1 MQEVC
6 HSGQAC
12 GARHARISLRP
23 EGRNAVRSSVA
34 VDDGSLFGDA
44 DSAGS
49 LLAAVERQLDAEK
62 GYPQ

>member
-1 MQEVC
+1 M
-6 HSGQAC
+6 
-12 GARHARISLRP
+12 
-23 EGRNAVRSSVA
+23 
-34 VDDGSLFGDA
+34 DDGSLLGDA